1 MIRLL
6 GPPPSQFL
14 KTCDPSICGR
24 LFSAQG
30 DFKFPDLIPSESFN
44 FSNVVPAV
52 LEGEDKRLFIEFVR
66 KMLQW
71 EPECRLT
78 AKELYDDPWLHML

>member
-1 MIRLL
+1 MMDSDLL
-6 GPPPSQFL
+6 A
-14 KTCDPSICGR
+14 CV
-24 LFSAQG
+24 G